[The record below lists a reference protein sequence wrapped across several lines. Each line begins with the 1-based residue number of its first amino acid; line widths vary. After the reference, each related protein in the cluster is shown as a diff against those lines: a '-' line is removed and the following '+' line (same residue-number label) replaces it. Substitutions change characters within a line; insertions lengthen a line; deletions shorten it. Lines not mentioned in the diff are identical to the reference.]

1 MEYTTTKE
9 TGPGDAAF
17 ASASVASSGS
27 GFQSATSLEAVR
39 AYLKE
44 KDQSGRDSILDSAL
58 RDARVTM
65 KGREAMWLATL
76 GYLVLLEQV
85 GKNVARPGTKF
96 KDRSNSTTRFRA
108 GALEWS
114 DDDTDTR
121 LSDTLYA
128 LRCTLAHEY
137 SLRGTE
143 KPYVF
148 MYTRSGP
155 IVRYAEEDWDG
166 IVDGAKRFE
175 MQTVVNV
182 VAVGEYV
189 EAVVASL
196 RAAGQRG
203 EVEMERHA
211 TVEDLLLFGSFV
223 VVDGP
228 A

>member
-1 MEYTTTKE
+1 
-9 TGPGDAAF
+9 
-17 ASASVASSGS
+17 
-27 GFQSATSLEAVR
+27 
-39 AYLKE
+39 
-44 KDQSGRDSILDSAL
+44 
-58 RDARVTM
+58 
-65 KGREAMWLATL
+65 
-76 GYLVLLEQV
+76 
-85 GKNVARPGTKF
+85 
-96 KDRSNSTTRFRA
+96 
-108 GALEWS
+108 
-114 DDDTDTR
+114 
-121 LSDTLYA
+121 
-128 LRCTLAHEY
+128 
-137 SLRGTE
+137 
-143 KPYVF
+143 
-148 MYTRSGP
+148 MYTRNGP

-166 IVDGAKRFE
+166 TVDGAKRFE